1 MGICI
6 PVQQGEE
13 QIDRQFAAVI
23 IENDVGLGPCI
34 GAGMSDYQYTYT
46 RRCRSFDLRES
57 SCPVNT
63 CTSER
68 APAAACKRWL
78 AP

>member
-57 SCPVNT
+57 SCPCNLPREHVHLRNLPGRT
-63 CTSER
+63 D
-68 APAAACKRWL
+68 
-78 AP
+78 

>member
-34 GAGMSDYQYTYT
+34 GAGMSDYLLPVHLYT
-46 RRCRSFDLRES
+46 SL
-57 SCPVNT
+57 PVI
-63 CTSER
+63 
-68 APAAACKRWL
+68 
-78 AP
+78 

>member
-1 MGICI
+1 MGICTC
-6 PVQQGEE
+6 PAGCVWVRSEE

-34 GAGMSDYQYTYT
+34 GAGMSVYQYTYT

-57 SCPVNT
+57 SCP
-63 CTSER
+63 
-68 APAAACKRWL
+68 
-78 AP
+78 